1 MQTIV
6 NICESPDYHPR
17 SVKPNQTQGGTKIL
31 KYV

>member
-17 SVKPNQTQGGTKIL
+17 SVKPNQTQGEP
-31 KYV
+31 KY

>member
-6 NICESPDYHPR
+6 NICESPDHHPR
-17 SVKPNQTQGGTKIL
+17 SVKPNTGGTKIS